1 MQNAKFF
8 INRVNSLKSERSTW
22 ENHWQEVADYIVP
35 NKNNVI
41 NEFTPGQKRNI
52 HLFDNTAVHSNEL
65 LAGSLHGEL
74 TNPNS
79 LWFEITTGD
88 QEIDRIDSVRLW
100 LQDSVQRMHTVI
112 NNTNFQTEIHEYYID
127 LCAFGT
133 APLTIEE
140 NKESV
145 VRFRSLPIQEC
156 FVKENHLGI
165 IDELHRVFEWDA
177 KKIFQNWG
185 EEKLPEEVLKEIR
198 DNGNKKFTIIHTVMP
213 SAHIKA
219 MGEDPET
226 NKDFVDVY
234 VLKEKQLF
242 LEKGGFN
249 EFPYIVGRWAKYSG
263 ETYGRSPGM
272 TALPEAKTL
281 NKIVETVLVGA
292 EKTVDPPMQMPDDGM
307 LMPIITEP
315 GGLNFYRAGSEG
327 RIQPIF
333 NNSRVDIGI
342 EIIREHSKKIRE
354 AFFVDQFQLPQID
367 RQTAQEAMLRNK
379 EQKRLL
385 GPLMGRQHFEF
396 LRPFAER
403 VFRIMDRRDMFME
416 IPEELDGVKLDVRY
430 NSLIARSQLVDEGD
444 NIMRTLSLVEPFMTM
459 DPGVADYFNGDKA
472 VKRLAEIYG
481 FPQELIR
488 NETDVEKI
496 REARDKAREQAL
508 QEQQR
513 QQDAEVVQKT
523 APMAGVLANSGQ
535 SGTA

>member
-185 EEKLPEEVLKEIR
+185 
-198 DNGNKKFTIIHTVMP
+198 
-213 SAHIKA
+213 
-219 MGEDPET
+219 
-226 NKDFVDVY
+226 
-234 VLKEKQLF
+234 
-242 LEKGGFN
+242 
-249 EFPYIVGRWAKYSG
+249 
-263 ETYGRSPGM
+263 
-272 TALPEAKTL
+272 
-281 NKIVETVLVGA
+281 
-292 EKTVDPPMQMPDDGM
+292 
-307 LMPIITEP
+307 
-315 GGLNFYRAGSEG
+315 
-327 RIQPIF
+327 
-333 NNSRVDIGI
+333 
-342 EIIREHSKKIRE
+342 
-354 AFFVDQFQLPQID
+354 
-367 RQTAQEAMLRNK
+367 
-379 EQKRLL
+379 
-385 GPLMGRQHFEF
+385 
-396 LRPFAER
+396 
-403 VFRIMDRRDMFME
+403 
-416 IPEELDGVKLDVRY
+416 
-430 NSLIARSQLVDEGD
+430 
-444 NIMRTLSLVEPFMTM
+444 
-459 DPGVADYFNGDKA
+459 
-472 VKRLAEIYG
+472 
-481 FPQELIR
+481 
-488 NETDVEKI
+488 
-496 REARDKAREQAL
+496 
-508 QEQQR
+508 
-513 QQDAEVVQKT
+513 
-523 APMAGVLANSGQ
+523 
-535 SGTA
+535 